1 MSRELARIVLDK
13 VVITVFRPIHIEI
26 RGFPAYNAPMN
37 KTTIILHDYLQ
48 HKGGGER
55 LVLTLARA
63 LASKLVVGFR
73 TPGSFDPKD
82 FGVDCLELGHE
93 VDYPGFRYL
102 VIQWWFKR
110 RTKFL
115 ADYDSVIFS
124 ANCIQAARNC
134 RPDARTIFYCHTP
147 IRNAYDLYDFYLSR
161 MPWWKAIAYR
171 LFCALIRFNYEH
183 DLKHIDV
190 IVANSKTIQER
201 IKKYLNRD
209 SVIVYPPIDT
219 KKFTWLGQGD
229 YYLSYSRVDLV
240 KRVTEIAEAFKQ
252 MPDKKLIIASTGT
265 EVERLKAIIKDA
277 PNIQYVGR
285 VDDVELARLVG
296 NCIANIYIPKDEDFG
311 MTVLEGMAA
320 GKPCLGVAEGGLR
333 ETIDHEKDGY
343 LLPANPS
350 ITDIKRGVEYL
361 SPARSMEMKMVCQK
375 KANQFREEV
384 FVEKMKAMIEQD

>member
-1 MSRELARIVLDK
+1 MYCWATPYINTDFTDLSMD
-13 VVITVFRPIHIEI
+13 
-26 RGFPAYNAPMN
+26 AYNEPMQ
-37 KTTIILHDYLQ
+37 KKTIILHDYLQ

-63 LASKLVVGFR
+63 LKTKLVVGFKA
-73 TPGSFDPKD
+73 PGVFDPAE
-82 FGVDCLELGHE
+82 FGVECVELGHE

-102 VIQWWFKR
+102 AIQWWFR
-110 RTKFL
+110 HRTKFL
-115 ADYDSVIFS
+115 REYDNIIFS
-124 ANCIQAARNC
+124 ANCIQAAPNC
-134 RPDARTIFYCHTP
+134 RPDSRTIFYCHTP
-147 IRNAYDLYDFYLSR
+147 IRNAYDLYSFYLAR

-171 LFCALIRFNYEH
+171 VFCALIRFNYER

-190 IVANSKTIQER
+190 IVANSKTIQDR
-201 IKKYLNRD
+201 IKKYLGRD

-219 KKFTWLGQGD
+219 KKFAWSGQGD
-229 YYLSYSRVDLV
+229 YYFSYARIDLV
-240 KRVTEIAEAFKQ
+240 KRVTDIAEAFKK

-265 EVERLKAIIKDA
+265 EVERLKEIVKDA

-285 VDDVELARLVG
+285 VDDAELARLVG

-350 ITDIKRGVEYL
+350 VDDIVRGVQYL
-361 SPARSMEMKMVCQK
+361 SPARCFEMKMLCQK
-375 KANQFREEV
+375 KAYQFREEV
-384 FVEKMKAMIEQD
+384 FVEKMQAIIDGENT